1 MYSVCKFRNTS
12 LTHGKKLKEVLNLNH
27 IILHSYNT
35 DSNETQF

>member
-12 LTHGKKLKEVLNLNH
+12 LRLGKKLKEVLNLNH